1 MEEGQ
6 VRVRVTLRC
15 FTDDM
20 DYLMPD
26 WDEELTP
33 EDDPL
38 VREAVAHADTAE
50 ETLKRILCI
59 PKPLVYRVRHSRKR
73 GAVWLDRE
81 AGILWLLAAETREED
96 SNEDAYEYFQYLH
109 QAGRLL
115 PTEDD
120 YLRDRAE
127 VIVRF
132 NRRAPMDVE
141 GALDAARSNSGED
154 QEVVIG
160 GTLPAR
166 ICVVEDEDLEEL
178 WVMVSC
184 RDIHGDNVD
193 RKLAQV
199 VMVYFEEQVESG
211 AWEIVDEWRD
221 GRKVPHHYVAKYG
234 LSDRRGYA

>member
-1 MEEGQ
+1 MSYI
-6 VRVRVTLRC
+6 V
-15 FTDDM
+15 
-20 DYLMPD
+20 PD

-33 EDDPL
+33 HDDPL

-50 ETLKRILCI
+50 ETLRRILCI
-59 PKPLVYRVRHSRKR
+59 LKPLVYRVRHSRTR

-96 SNEDAYEYFQYLH
+96 SNDDAYEYFQYLH
-109 QAGRLL
+109 EAGRLL

-127 VIVRF
+127 AIVRF
-132 NRRAPMDVE
+132 NQQAPADVE
-141 GALDAARSNSGED
+141 NALDDARRHAGED
-154 QEVVIG
+154 QETVIG
-160 GTLPAR
+160 STLPAR
-166 ICVVEDEDLEEL
+166 VCVVDDGDLEEL

-184 RDIHGDNVD
+184 RDTHGDYVD

-199 VMVYFEEQVESG
+199 VMVYFEEQVGPG
-211 AWEIVDEWRD
+211 AWEAVDEWRD